1 MLKER
6 LNELEIDW
14 AEMPQVEKEELNKLK
29 GKTVIVSGRTVARCL
44 CYALVYQ
51 SEHKKRDI
59 HVIYAGDCGGF
70 YPECTES
77 EYFTQVSLD
86 SVKEI
91 SKADLLISTGFC
103 GESSAC
109 FPADFAEETRRARL
123 LAETAERLNIKS
135 VLLSDSRVYGA
146 GKFGRVYAENEFAPY
161 PNTDL
166 RFRDNQLLRVLENIW
181 NSAALSLTVLR
192 TGIVLGGSS
201 GLHTFLDEALEAVA
215 NGKPCALPNGRK
227 YSFVYLT
234 DVFRAVV
241 YAFNGILGST
251 TYNLTAENGTASAGT
266 IAAILHDVY
275 GDKAKITLI
284 DGEDENACAL
294 ANAKIFY
301 SGCEPALDL
310 NLTIQLSVLPYMND
324 GKVPMIS
331 NIHDGRLEA
340 LQKMQIAYL
349 REVDRICKKHNI
361 KYFLGGGT
369 LIGAVRHKGFIPW
382 DDDSDIVMLREDYDK
397 FAKVIVNEEPEGTT
411 FQSPKT
417 DRNCFYEFNKLRVD
431 GTMFASELAKNHRDI
446 DVGIAFDVFC
456 SDKTA
461 NSRWGQK
468 LHLAMTLFTRAL
480 VLNKWNHRKVDNGS
494 KIQSAFTNFCVRIF
508 PLRFCYFL
516 MNHTIT
522 FFKRKK
528 NARYLYDGTGRN
540 VKNGCF
546 EAAIFDEVI
555 YKEFEGHMFPVPKRY
570 ADYLTFLFG
579 DFNELVPLSTR
590 LGCHEIT
597 LLDVGKYDVINS

>member
-1 MLKER
+1 M
-6 LNELEIDW
+6 
-14 AEMPQVEKEELNKLK
+14 
-29 GKTVIVSGRTVARCL
+29 
-44 CYALVYQ
+44 
-51 SEHKKRDI
+51 
-59 HVIYAGDCGGF
+59 
-70 YPECTES
+70 
-77 EYFTQVSLD
+77 
-86 SVKEI
+86 
-91 SKADLLISTGFC
+91 
-103 GESSAC
+103 
-109 FPADFAEETRRARL
+109 
-123 LAETAERLNIKS
+123 
-135 VLLSDSRVYGA
+135 
-146 GKFGRVYAENEFAPY
+146 
-161 PNTDL
+161 
-166 RFRDNQLLRVLENIW
+166 LENIW

-275 GDKAKITLI
+275 GDKADLTLTKG
-284 DGEDENACAL
+284 GEENACAIT
-294 ANAKIFY
+294 NGKIVND
-301 SGCEPALDL
+301 GCAPALTLEAALELCVMSYMSGDEIL
-310 NLTIQLSVLPYMND
+310 QMPAIQGIQLS
-324 GKVPMIS
+324 
-331 NIHDGRLEA
+331 
-340 LQKMQIAYL
+340 YL
-349 REVDRICKKHNI
+349 LEVDRICKKHNI

-369 LIGAVRHKGFIPW
+369 LIGALRHKGFIPW